1 MRCTLSVTDAVLSS
15 RMQVDA
21 FEALLRSSGV
31 SADIRRYEGEGH
43 AFVTD
48 LAATRR
54 TGTAPAEAWGAFT
67 QFLHTSLRS

>member
-1 MRCTLSVTDAVLSS
+1 MHP
-15 RMQVDA
+15 QVDA
-21 FEALLRSSGV
+21 FEELLRSSGV
-31 SADIRRYEGEGH
+31 NADIRRYQGEGH

-54 TGTAPAEAWGAFT
+54 AGTAPAQAWQAFT